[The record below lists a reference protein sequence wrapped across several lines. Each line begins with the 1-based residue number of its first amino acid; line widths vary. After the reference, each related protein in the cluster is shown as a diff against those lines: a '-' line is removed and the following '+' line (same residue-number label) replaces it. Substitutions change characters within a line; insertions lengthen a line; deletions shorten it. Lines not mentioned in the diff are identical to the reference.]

1 MITQEQQII
10 KNEMITEVKRI
21 LEIRLKNQDP
31 EFIDWYAE
39 IQTNNVGNY
48 LLGHGI
54 GDMNVTLD
62 LLKKVPSCTSFS
74 QIIKHLK
81 V

>member
-54 GDMNVTLD
+54 GDMNVALD

-74 QIIKHLK
+74 EIIKHLK